1 LNRDHQ
7 AVAGLLAR
15 AALEA
20 ASPEELH
27 DRAWQVLGPVVGHER
42 TDALLQGT
50 VPTPGGAGDGDGDTG
65 LDEVFVEEVAAVL
78 TLARGRLELA
88 RGLREVQPHCA
99 ESEHLTRLLLDSA
112 GEGLY
117 AIDLQGRCTAAN
129 REAVRLLGYDDEQDL
144 LGHDMHEL
152 AHHTRPDGTPYPEEE
167 CRIFQAWREG
177 RGVICED
184 EVLFRKDGTSF
195 PVEYRSYPILV
206 DGEVQGSVLTFFD
219 ITARK
224 AAERELQ
231 GLHEDR
237 RLTALAL
244 HDNVVQ
250 ALATASYARSLGEEE
265 LSARAL
271 AQALAASQA
280 LVSQLLADRAIDE
293 RVLLRSE
300 PSLDGGRTP

>member
-1 LNRDHQ
+1 MNRDQQ

-15 AALEA
+15 ASLEA
-20 ASPEELH
+20 TSLEELH
-27 DRAWQVLGPVVGHER
+27 ERARQVLLPAFGAER
-42 TDALLQGT
+42 TRGLLAGADGT
-50 VPTPGGAGDGDGDTG
+50 DEDVDGADRTLLGG
-65 LDEVFVEEVAAVL
+65 VAAVL
-78 TLARGRLELA
+78 AMARERLGSEQ
-88 RGLREVQPHCA
+88 RREPHLHGVVP
-99 ESEHLTRLLLDSA
+99 EHLTRLLLDSA

-144 LGHDMHEL
+144 LGQNMHEL

-167 CRIFQAWREG
+167 CRIFQAWRDG

-195 PVEYRSYPILV
+195 PVEYRSFPILV
-206 DGEVQGSVLTFFD
+206 EGEVQGSVLTFFD
-219 ITARK
+219 ITTRK
-224 AAERELQ
+224 AAEGELHD
-231 GLHEDR
+231 LHEDR

-265 LSARAL
+265 LGAQAL
-271 AQALAASQA
+271 AEALAASQA

>member
-1 LNRDHQ
+1 MRDHQ
-7 AVAGLLAR
+7 AVAGTLAR

-20 ASPEELH
+20 TSLEELH
-27 DRAWQVLGPVVGHER
+27 ELARQVLEPVFGAER
-42 TDALLQGT
+42 TRTLLERSDRDG
-50 VPTPGGAGDGDGDTG
+50 VVEDGD
-65 LDEVFVEEVAAVL
+65 EVDAELVGGVTAVL
-78 TLARGRLELA
+78 TIVRERLGPD
-88 RGLREVQPHCA
+88 RREPHPHGDGP
-99 ESEHLTRLLLDSA
+99 EQLTRLLLDSA

-129 REAVRLLGYDDEQDL
+129 HEAVRLLGYDHEQDL

-177 RGVICED
+177 RGVVCED

-195 PVEYRSYPILV
+195 PVEYRSYPIVV

-224 AAERELQ
+224 AAEQELWE
-231 GLHEDR
+231 LHEDR
-237 RLTALAL
+237 RVTALAL

-250 ALATASYARSLGEEE
+250 ALATASYARTLGEHE
-265 LSARAL
+265 LGTAAL
-271 AQALAASQA
+271 AEALAASQA
-280 LVSQLLADRAIDE
+280 LVSQLLADRPIDE
-293 RVLLRSE
+293 RVLLRDE